1 MRTMNLR
8 AFAAAAALAAALVFS
23 PAAMP
28 AAAQDAPAYGAQ
40 AQTPAAA
47 ATDEAANTE
56 ATQALRRTAESSA
69 PVNPPRTLR
78 AYWHVFVAF
87 AVAWA
92 LIFGYTLSL
101 GRRFRRLEDQLTG
114 LEAGA
119 AR

>member
-1 MRTMNLR
+1 MRTMKLCTLT
-8 AFAAAAALAAALVFS
+8 AAAALAAALVFS
-23 PAAMP
+23 PAATP

-40 AQTPAAA
+40 AQTPPAAA
-47 ATDEAANTE
+47 ADETANTE
-56 ATQALRRTAESSA
+56 ATQALRRTAQNSA

-92 LIFGYTLSL
+92 LVFGYTLSL

-114 LEAGA
+114 LETGA